1 MNAPLFYNKKH
12 AVLDQFLVSTS
23 VIPVKRPCPIS
34 QSMKVE
40 TITANKQQIEFRN
53 FPQQQQ
59 SRNLMQSLVHVVS
72 ALTQNYLV
80 LRTKLGN

>member
-1 MNAPLFYNKKH
+1 
-12 AVLDQFLVSTS
+12 
-23 VIPVKRPCPIS
+23 
-34 QSMKVE
+34 MKVE
-40 TITANKQQIEFRN
+40 TITANKQQIEFHN

-80 LRTKLGN
+80 LRRGNKELYKGIWVRIGMNHSK

>member
-1 MNAPLFYNKKH
+1 
-12 AVLDQFLVSTS
+12 
-23 VIPVKRPCPIS
+23 
-34 QSMKVE
+34 MKVE
-40 TITANKQQIEFRN
+40 TIPANKQQIEFRN

>member
-1 MNAPLFYNKKH
+1 
-12 AVLDQFLVSTS
+12 
-23 VIPVKRPCPIS
+23 
-34 QSMKVE
+34 MKVE
-40 TITANKQQIEFRN
+40 TITANKQQIQFRN

-80 LRTKLGN
+80 LRTKLGNKELYKGIWVRIGTNHFKRAVNGGE